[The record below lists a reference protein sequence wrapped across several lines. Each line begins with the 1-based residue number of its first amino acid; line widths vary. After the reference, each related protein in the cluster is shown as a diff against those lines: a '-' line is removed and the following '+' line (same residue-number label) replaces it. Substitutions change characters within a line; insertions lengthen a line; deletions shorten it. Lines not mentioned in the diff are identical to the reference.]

1 MKIQG
6 ISLFTNRVINNN
18 QVNKNQFYKLNQLQA
33 DTVSFSGKP
42 AETSSIVKA
51 KIEAEKIQQRAEE
64 VKTQAEEY
72 AIEGYD
78 VLDETK
84 KSFMQALKYI
94 DMARV
99 GVANNTV
106 NFKFADGRSLNFISI
121 LKNGKPHPLMIKVY
135 DKNEKNIQNITVKD
149 FVPTHIEEFNND
161 GTLRSM
167 DFNGN
172 SIIVMDDVAPS
183 EGNKIG
189 MMYVYNNGLLMAV
202 RKNRNLVVQPMV
214 DEKCF
219 YYNEQGDLWLA
230 EENTQMHI
238 IGKRVVEDR
247 YNFVNGKLFNYYS
260 NFTKSPEDLMSWDE
274 SYHYDQYKFIGKAEN
289 VKQYGKGKI
298 PIAEKVIYLNNARK
312 FVEAEDVNCKIND
325 YAVVEFTESK

>member
-18 QVNKNQFYKLNQLQA
+18 QVNKNQFYKINQLQA

-64 VKTQAEEY
+64 VKAQADEY

-78 VLDETK
+78 VLEETK
-84 KSFMQALKYI
+84 QSFMQALKYI

-106 NFKFADGRSLNFISI
+106 NFELADGRSLNFISI

-135 DKNEKNIQNITVKD
+135 DKNNKNIQNITVKD

-214 DEKCF
+214 DGKCF

-230 EENTQMHI
+230 EENTQMHLV
-238 IGKRVVEDR
+238 GKRVVEDR

-260 NFTKSPEDLMSWDE
+260 NFEKSPNDLMSWDE

-325 YAVVEFTESK
+325 YTVVNFSEN